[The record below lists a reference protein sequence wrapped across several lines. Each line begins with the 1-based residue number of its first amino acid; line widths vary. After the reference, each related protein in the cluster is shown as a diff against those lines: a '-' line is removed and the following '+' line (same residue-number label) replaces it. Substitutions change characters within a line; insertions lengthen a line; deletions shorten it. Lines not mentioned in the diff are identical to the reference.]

1 MSAAVYV
8 DFGARQNWRFALCLP
23 IVLAAHASLGLA
35 LLLKQPPP
43 ATRDVD
49 GPAVVI
55 ELPPISASQADAAAD
70 IAQRLPA
77 SDAEPQKQPV
87 AEKPTA
93 SPDETAEAAERR
105 ERKVEQAAETREPP
119 LELALAPVP
128 DVEALRIELPP
139 QRLDAEVAPPQN
151 VRREPEPKP
160 EPKPERRKPREKAKA
175 DTKTE
180 QPRQRTAAAPERAPN
195 DARPVTTRNAS
206 AAVESAAQRAT
217 EGRAA
222 AGASAASAATAAAVA
237 SWQSRLSAHLNA
249 RKRYPQEAAERNE
262 RGVAYVR
269 FSLDREGRVL
279 SSGLA
284 RSSGSAAL
292 DRETLDLIRRAQPMP
307 APPAE
312 DRRSR
317 FDISVPIHFTGQ

>member
-1 MSAAVYV
+1 MSAAIYV
-8 DFGARQNWRFALCLP
+8 DLGARQNWRFALCLP
-23 IVLAAHASLGLA
+23 IALAAHASLGLL
-35 LLLKQPPP
+35 LLLKQPPH
-43 ATRDVD
+43 ATRDIE

-70 IAQRLPA
+70 VAQRLPA

-87 AEKPTA
+87 GEKPTDT
-93 SPDETAEAAERR
+93 PPETAEAAERR
-105 ERKVEQAAETREPP
+105 EPKVERTREPP

-139 QRLDAEVAPPQN
+139 QRSDAEVAPPQN

-160 EPKPERRKPREKAKA
+160 EPKPERRKPPEKAKA

-180 QPRQRTAAAPERAPN
+180 KPRQRTAAVPERAPN
-195 DARPVTTRNAS
+195 DARPVTTRNAT
-206 AAVESAAQRAT
+206 AAVELAAQRAT

-222 AGASAASAATAAAVA
+222 GGASAASAATAAAIA

-312 DRRSR
+312 DPRSR